1 MPITRD
7 HTTRMDSLRGSA
19 AVAATAAVAGAA
31 VQNVHAAGSDQLK
44 VGLVGCGGRG
54 SVDAKACTSAAP
66 GVVLWAMAD
75 LFKDQIDR
83 MRAALKTSL
92 GAKMDVTDERCFSGF
107 DNCAKLLASGVDLV
121 LLCEPPGFRPMHI
134 KLVIDA
140 GKHCFAQKPVCV
152 DPVGA
157 RSVVASAEAATQKK
171 LSLFAGTQTRHH
183 PAYIEAI
190 KRIQDGQIGKIR
202 AAQCYFNTG
211 TLWYHEPKAGW
222 TEMEN
227 QCRNWYYYT
236 WLSGDHIVE
245 QHIHN
250 IDRMNWAMGATP
262 TKCVA
267 TGGRQ
272 VRTDPKW
279 GDIYDHFAVEY
290 EYPPDGVRVASYC
303 SQFAGQAA
311 HRVADY
317 VVGADGICDLS
328 GSITGKKPWKFEGEA
343 KDANVLEHA
352 DLIAGIRSGNPINH
366 GKRIAESSLTA
377 VMGRMAAYTGRELN
391 FSWVMNAS
399 QLNLFPEKLAF
410 GPHPVDPV
418 AKPGETV
425 LEGLPAP
432 EPKKAGGGGGKKA
445 AGKK

>member
-1 MPITRD
+1 
-7 HTTRMDSLRGSA
+7 
-19 AVAATAAVAGAA
+19 
-31 VQNVHAAGSDQLK
+31 
-44 VGLVGCGGRG
+44 
-54 SVDAKACTSAAP
+54 
-66 GVVLWAMAD
+66 
-75 LFKDQIDR
+75 
-83 MRAALKTSL
+83 
-92 GAKMDVTDERCFSGF
+92 
-107 DNCAKLLASGVDLV
+107 
-121 LLCEPPGFRPMHI
+121 
-134 KLVIDA
+134 
-140 GKHCFAQKPVCV
+140 
-152 DPVGA
+152 
-157 RSVVASAEAATQKK
+157 
-171 LSLFAGTQTRHH
+171 
-183 PAYIEAI
+183 
-190 KRIQDGQIGKIR
+190 
-202 AAQCYFNTG
+202 
-211 TLWYHEPKAGW
+211 
-222 TEMEN
+222 MEN

-250 IDRMNWAMGATP
+250 IDRINWAMGATP

-290 EYPPDGVRVASYC
+290 EYPEGVRVASYC

-317 VVGADGICDLS
+317 VVGSDGICDLS
-328 GSITGKKPWKFEGEA
+328 GAITGKKPWKFEGEA

-377 VMGRMAAYTGRELN
+377 VMGRMAAYTGRELS

-399 QLNLFPEKLAF
+399 QMNLFPEKLAF

-432 EPKKAGGGGGKKA
+432 EPKKAGGGKKAGEKKAEGKK
-445 AGKK
+445 